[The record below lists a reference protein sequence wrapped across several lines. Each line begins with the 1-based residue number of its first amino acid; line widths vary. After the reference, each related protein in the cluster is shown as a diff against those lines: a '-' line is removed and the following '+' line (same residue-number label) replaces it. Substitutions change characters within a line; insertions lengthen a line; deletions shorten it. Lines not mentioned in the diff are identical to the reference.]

1 MLHALSEIAAK
12 FRTRLGESLASIQGH
27 NAPLDEATTPS
38 LEALKAFSAGR
49 KAIATNGDI
58 AAVPLFKRAAEID
71 PKFAMAY
78 AFRGLTTASIGES
91 AVAVEYISKAYQLR
105 DRVSEAEK
113 FFITTSYE
121 AQVTGNLERA
131 QASCEAWARTYPRDS
146 VPLTFLA
153 GMIYPTLGEF
163 EKGAEAAEKG
173 SCSSL
178 TSPFRTTSC
187 PSIINTSTAS
197 MSH

>member
-49 KAIATNGDI
+49 KAVATNGDL
-58 AAVPLFKRAAEID
+58 AAAPFFKRAVQID

-78 AFRGLTTASIGES
+78 ALLGITTASTGES
-91 AVAVEYISKAYQLR
+91 ALAVEYISKAYQLR
-105 DRVSEAEK
+105 DRVSDAEK
-113 FFITTSYE
+113 FVITTSYE
-121 AQVTGNLERA
+121 AQVTGNAEKA
-131 QASCEAWARTYPRDS
+131 QQTCESWARTYPRDS
-146 VPLTFLA
+146 EPLGFLA

-163 EKGAEAAEKG
+163 EKGRRQPKKR
-173 SCSSL
+173 SRSIP
-178 TSPFRTTSC
+178 TSPFPTTSF
-187 PSIINTSTAS
+187 PSILNTSTAS
-197 MSH
+197 TSH